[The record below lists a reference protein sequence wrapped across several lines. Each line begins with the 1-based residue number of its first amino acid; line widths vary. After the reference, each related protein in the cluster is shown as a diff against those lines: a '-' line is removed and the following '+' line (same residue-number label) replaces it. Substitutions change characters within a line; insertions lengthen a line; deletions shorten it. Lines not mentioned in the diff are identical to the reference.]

1 MNWQGDF
8 YYGKNNAVN
17 TTNNEYLD
25 GIGCN
30 DPEKAKSV
38 WDESDHDHIH
48 NDGRMGGNCIYL
60 WMSDYHPD
68 GGQLFFPKRFQNPSM
83 NDGNSGE
90 SNESTFPMFACLGKS
105 EYGDNIRYIDLH
117 YEDRLLPISYIIHAK
132 PNLIEVCH
140 LSFLIYTDRKIWL
153 DFEFHQ
159 GKDYIF
165 IPERGTMVYM

>member
-30 DPEKAKSV
+30 NPEKAKSV
-38 WDESDHDHIH
+38 WDESDHDHIY

-68 GGQLFFPKRFQNPSM
+68 GGQLFFPKTFTNNSI
-83 NDGNSGE
+83 NDEMSKE
-90 SNESTFPMFACLGKS
+90 SSKSTFPMFACLGKS
-105 EYGDNIRYIDLH
+105 EYGDNIRYINLH
-117 YEDRLLPISYIIHAK
+117 YEDRLFRHFRHALRPI
-132 PNLIEVCH
+132 
-140 LSFLIYTDRKIWL
+140 
-153 DFEFHQ
+153 
-159 GKDYIF
+159 
-165 IPERGTMVYM
+165 